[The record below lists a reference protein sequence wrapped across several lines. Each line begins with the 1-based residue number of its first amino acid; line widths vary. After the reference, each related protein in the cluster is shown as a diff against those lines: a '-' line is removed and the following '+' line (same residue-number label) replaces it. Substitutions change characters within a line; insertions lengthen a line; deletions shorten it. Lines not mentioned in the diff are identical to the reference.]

1 LKRPTLIITT
11 KLTKMLDIVL
21 PCYNPLPDWEKR
33 IVDTVQTLEKR
44 LNGVEVFLYIVNDGS
59 SQNINPEAITY
70 IQRQIPNFQFIAY
83 TTNRGK
89 GYALRQGV
97 AATKND
103 ICIYTDI
110 DFPYEI
116 ESFLAI
122 FETLKNEVDI
132 AIGVRETEYYQHVPK
147 VRVWISKTL
156 KWMIRNLLRLPVS
169 DTQCGL
175 KGFNKKGK
183 KVFLETTIDRYL
195 FDLEF
200 VFLAAKQK
208 TLNLKPVV
216 VDLRSGIVF
225 SNMNFKILAQEGR
238 SFMKIFIRSWF

>member
-1 LKRPTLIITT
+1 
-11 KLTKMLDIVL
+11 MLDVVL

-44 LNGVEVFLYIVNDGS
+44 LKGVEVFLYIVNDGS
-59 SQNINPEAITY
+59 SQNINPEAVAY
-70 IQRQIPNFQFIAY
+70 IQQHVSNFKFIEY
-83 TTNRGK
+83 TKNQGK

-97 AATKND
+97 AAAKND

-122 FETLKNEVDI
+122 FETLKNADI
-132 AIGVRETEYYQHVPK
+132 AIGVRETKYYEYVPK

-156 KWMIRNLLRLPVS
+156 KWLIRNFLRLPVS

-175 KGFNKKGK
+175 KGFNQNGK

-208 TLNLKPVV
+208 VLSLKPVV
-216 VDLRSGIVF
+216 VDLRPGIVF
-225 SNMNFKILAQEGR
+225 SNMNFKILIQEGR

>member
-1 LKRPTLIITT
+1 
-11 KLTKMLDIVL
+11 MLDVVL

-44 LNGVEVFLYIVNDGS
+44 LKGVEVFLYIVNDGS
-59 SQNINPEAITY
+59 SQNINPEAVAY
-70 IQRQIPNFQFIAY
+70 IQQHVSNFKFIEY
-83 TTNRGK
+83 TKNQGK

-97 AATKND
+97 AAAKND

-122 FETLKNEVDI
+122 FETLKNADI
-132 AIGVRETEYYQHVPK
+132 AIGVRETKYYEHVPK

-156 KWMIRNLLRLPVS
+156 KWLIRNFLRLPVS

-175 KGFNKKGK
+175 KGFNQNGK

-208 TLNLKPVV
+208 VLSLKPVV
-216 VDLRSGIVF
+216 VDLRPGIIF
-225 SNMNFKILAQEGR
+225 SNMNFKILIQEGR

>member
-1 LKRPTLIITT
+1 
-11 KLTKMLDIVL
+11 MLDVVL

-44 LNGVEVFLYIVNDGS
+44 LKGVEVFLYIVNDGS
-59 SQNINPEAITY
+59 SQNINPEAVAY
-70 IQRQIPNFQFIAY
+70 IQQHVSNFKFIEY
-83 TTNRGK
+83 TKNQGK

-97 AATKND
+97 AAAKND

-122 FETLKNEVDI
+122 FETLKNADI
-132 AIGVRETEYYQHVPK
+132 AIGVRETKYYEHVPK

-156 KWMIRNLLRLPVS
+156 KWLIRNFLRLPVS

-175 KGFNKKGK
+175 KGFNQNGK

-200 VFLAAKQK
+200 VFLAAKQRV
-208 TLNLKPVV
+208 LSLKPVV
-216 VDLRSGIVF
+216 VDLRPGIVF
-225 SNMNFKILAQEGR
+225 SNMNFKILIQEGR

>member
-1 LKRPTLIITT
+1 
-11 KLTKMLDIVL
+11 MLDIVL

-59 SQNINPEAITY
+59 SKSINPEAVIY
-70 IQRQIPNFQFIAY
+70 IKKNIPNFCFLEY
-83 TTNRGK
+83 KNNRGK

-110 DFPYEI
+110 DFPYEV
-116 ESFLAI
+116 ESFLAV
-122 FETLKNEVDI
+122 FEMLKKDTDI
-132 AIGVRETEYYQHVPK
+132 AIGVRETKYYEHVPK

-156 KWMIRNLLRLPVS
+156 KWMIRNFLRLPVS

-175 KGFNKKGK
+175 KGFNQKGK
-183 KVFLETTIDRYL
+183 EIFLETTIDRYL

-200 VFLAAKQK
+200 IFLAAKQK
-208 TLNLKPVV
+208 ALKLKPVV
-216 VDLRSGIVF
+216 VDLRPGIVF

>member
-1 LKRPTLIITT
+1 
-11 KLTKMLDIVL
+11 MLDVVL

-44 LNGVEVFLYIVNDGS
+44 LKGVEVFLYIVNDGS
-59 SQNINPEAITY
+59 SQNINPEAVAY
-70 IQRQIPNFQFIAY
+70 IQQHESNFKFIEY
-83 TTNRGK
+83 TKNQGK

-97 AATKND
+97 AAAKND

-122 FETLKNEVDI
+122 FETLKNADI
-132 AIGVRETEYYQHVPK
+132 AIGVRETKYYEHVPK

-156 KWMIRNLLRLPVS
+156 KWLIRNFLRLPVS

-175 KGFNKKGK
+175 KGFNQNGK

-208 TLNLKPVV
+208 VLSLKPVV
-216 VDLRSGIVF
+216 VDLRPGIVF
-225 SNMNFKILAQEGR
+225 SNMNFKILIQEGR

>member
-1 LKRPTLIITT
+1 
-11 KLTKMLDIVL
+11 MLDIVL

-44 LNGVEVFLYIVNDGS
+44 LNDVPVFLYLVNDGS
-59 SQNINPEAITY
+59 SQNIDNQIITY
-70 IQRQIPNFQFIAY
+70 LQEQIPNFQLINY
-83 TTNRGK
+83 PINRGK
-89 GYALRQGV
+89 GYALRQGI
-97 AATKND
+97 AATTND

-110 DFPYEI
+110 DFPYEVD
-116 ESFLAI
+116 SFLAI
-122 FETLKNEVDI
+122 FDALKKDADI
-132 AIGVRETEYYQHVPK
+132 AIGIREAKYYEQVPRI
-147 VRVWISKTL
+147 RVFISKIL
-156 KWMIRNLLRLPVS
+156 KWLIRNLLKLPVA

-175 KGFNKKGK
+175 KGFNKNGK

-200 VFLAAKQK
+200 IFLAAKQK
-208 TLNLKPVV
+208 ALKLKPVV
-216 VDLRSGIVF
+216 VDLRPGIVF

>member
-1 LKRPTLIITT
+1 
-11 KLTKMLDIVL
+11 MLDVVL

-44 LNGVEVFLYIVNDGS
+44 LKGVEVFLYIVNDGS
-59 SQNINPEAITY
+59 SQNINPEAVAY
-70 IQRQIPNFQFIAY
+70 IQQHVSNFKFIEY
-83 TTNRGK
+83 TKNQGK

-97 AATKND
+97 AAAKND

-122 FETLKNEVDI
+122 FETLKNADI
-132 AIGVRETEYYQHVPK
+132 AIGVRETKYYEHVPK

-156 KWMIRNLLRLPVS
+156 KWLIRNFLRLPVS

-175 KGFNKKGK
+175 KGFNQNGK

-208 TLNLKPVV
+208 VLSLKPVV
-216 VDLRSGIVF
+216 VDLRPGIVF
-225 SNMNFKILAQEGR
+225 SNMNFKILIQEGR

>member
-1 LKRPTLIITT
+1 
-11 KLTKMLDIVL
+11 MLDIVL

-33 IVDTVQTLEKR
+33 IVDTVQALEKR
-44 LNGVEVFLYIVNDGS
+44 LNGVEVFLFIVNDGS
-59 SQNINPEAITY
+59 SKSIAPEAFAY
-70 IQRQIPNFQFIAY
+70 IQKNISNFYFLEY
-83 TTNRGK
+83 KKNRGK

-116 ESFLAI
+116 ESFLTI
-122 FETLKNEVDI
+122 FETLKKGVDI
-132 AIGVRETEYYQHVPK
+132 AIGVRETNYYQHVPK
-147 VRVWISKTL
+147 IRVWISKTL
-156 KWMIRNLLRLPVS
+156 KWLIRNFLRLPVS

-175 KGFNKKGK
+175 KGFNRKGK
-183 KVFLETTIDRYL
+183 KIFLETTIDRYL

-216 VDLRSGIVF
+216 VNLRSGIIF

>member
-1 LKRPTLIITT
+1 
-11 KLTKMLDIVL
+11 MLDIVL

-44 LNGVEVFLYIVNDGS
+44 LNGITIFLYIVNDGS
-59 SQNINPEAITY
+59 SQNIHPEAIAY
-70 IQRQIPNFQFIAY
+70 IQKHISNFYFLEYKI
-83 TTNRGK
+83 NRGK

-103 ICIYTDI
+103 ICIYTDV
-110 DFPYEI
+110 DFPYEVQ
-116 ESFLAI
+116 SFLAI
-122 FETLKNEVDI
+122 FETLKSTDI
-132 AIGVRETEYYQHVPK
+132 AIGVRETKYYEYVPT

-175 KGFNKKGK
+175 KGFNKNGK
-183 KVFLETTIDRYL
+183 NIFLETTIDRYL

-200 VFLAAKQK
+200 IFLAAKQK